1 MFAVWFEVW
10 NICWEDWG
18 YEGNWIDT
26 FGCRCR
32 SFQPAGAGATGSG
45 RKAAEHAVGSDSYAR
60 IYLRQVAQRRQGQEA
75 LPAGS
80 RSLDPQMQQ
89 RDIPGLTRA
98 RHGSEGRTAPVSER
112 LQIPSARK
120 PAQAI
125 IKLSTIT
132 ARKLEEA
139 KSSRIMTPGTQ
150 SVRSP
155 GVSNRRRTFAIKPL
169 GHRFVSGCL
178 RRPRKTTS
186 SRRPDCYVPDASR
199 SFFTEPRARRA
210 RRQALIAA
218 LTVRRIVEM

>member
-1 MFAVWFEVW
+1 MVKATRSRQSSWS
-10 NICWEDWG
+10 
-18 YEGNWIDT
+18 
-26 FGCRCR
+26 CR
-32 SFQPAGAGATGSG
+32 SSTAPSNP
-45 RKAAEHAVGSDSYAR
+45 S
-60 IYLRQVAQRRQGQEA
+60 
-75 LPAGS
+75 
-80 RSLDPQMQQ
+80 MQQ

-139 KSSRIMTPGTQ
+139 KSSRIMTPATQ
-150 SVRSP
+150 SGRSP